1 MSDAKTVVVTGGTRG
16 IGRGMAREFL
26 KRGHRVVLCGRSD
39 ESARAAAAELAEHGR
54 ASGGAP
60 SLASGGASGEAQHG
74 EVLGKGCD
82 VSDYASVQA
91 LWDAAV
97 QRFGVVDIWINN
109 AGISNR
115 RANVSELTPEELAEV
130 VDTNLLG
137 SFNGCRVAIDGMR
150 KQASGG
156 AVYVFEGFGSNGMT
170 TPGLTPYG
178 ATKRAITYMAK
189 SLAKEVRGSN
199 VIVGALS
206 PGIVMTDMS
215 LLASRTDSRRAAQ
228 ARKVYN
234 ILGDKVERV
243 TPWLVEK
250 VLANRKNGAN
260 IQWLTRLR
268 AAGRFFCPAYHRRDI
283 VSEFLGDAS

>member
-1 MSDAKTVVVTGGTRG
+1 MSDFRTVVVTGGTRG
-16 IGRGMAREFL
+16 IGRGLAREFL
-26 KRGHRVVLCGRSD
+26 KRGHRVALCGRSD
-39 ESARAAAAELAEHGR
+39 ESARAAAAELAEHG
-54 ASGGAP
+54 
-60 SLASGGASGEAQHG
+60 
-74 EVLGKGCD
+74 EVLGRGCD

-91 LWDAAV
+91 LWDAATE
-97 QRFGVVDIWINN
+97 RFGGVDIWINN

-130 VDTNLLG
+130 VATNLLG

-150 KQASGG
+150 QQESGG

-178 ATKRAITYMAK
+178 ATKRAITYMAQ

-199 VIVGALS
+199 VIAGALS

-215 LLASRTDSRRAAQ
+215 LLASRTDSKRAAQ

-243 TPWLVEK
+243 TPWLVEQ
-250 VLANRKNGAN
+250 VLANRKNGAS

-268 AAGRFFCPAYHRRDI
+268 AAGRFLCPAYHRRDI
-283 VSEFLGDAS
+283 VSEFLGGAS

>member
-1 MSDAKTVVVTGGTRG
+1 MTQEKTVVVTGGTRG
-16 IGRGMAREFL
+16 IGKGIAREFL
-26 KRGHRVVLCGRSD
+26 KRGHRVVVCGRSD
-39 ESARAAAAELAEHGR
+39 DSAAAAAAGLAE
-54 ASGGAP
+54 
-60 SLASGGASGEAQHG
+60 HG

-97 QRFGVVDIWINN
+97 ERFGVVDIWINN

-115 RANVSELTPEELAEV
+115 RANVNDLRPEETAEV
-130 VDTNLLG
+130 VNTNLTG
-137 SFNGCRVAIDGMR
+137 SFNGCRVAIEGMR
-150 KQASGG
+150 KQDNGG

-170 TPGLTPYG
+170 APGLTPYG

-206 PGIVMTDMS
+206 PGIVITDMS
-215 LLASRTDSRRAAQ
+215 MLAGGRDTARAAQ
-228 ARKVYN
+228 ARRIYN
-234 ILGDKVERV
+234 ILGDRVERV

-250 VLANRKNGAN
+250 VLANRKNGAAFR
-260 IQWLTRLR
+260 WLTRLR
-268 AAGRFFCPAYHRRDI
+268 SAGRFLCPIYHRRDV
-283 VSEFLGDAS
+283 VSDYAPGA

>member
-1 MSDAKTVVVTGGTRG
+1 MAESRTVVVTGGTRG
-16 IGRGMAREFL
+16 IGRGLVREFL

-39 ESARAAAAELAEHGR
+39 QSAAAAAADLAE
-54 ASGGAP
+54 
-60 SLASGGASGEAQHG
+60 HG

-91 LWDAAV
+91 LWDAAAE
-97 QRFGVVDIWINN
+97 RFGAIDIWINN

-115 RANVSELTPEELAEV
+115 RVNVGELSPEEVAEV
-130 VDTNLLG
+130 VNTNLLG
-137 SFNGCRVAIDGMR
+137 SFNGCRVAIKGMR
-150 KQASGG
+150 KQDSGG

-170 TPGLTPYG
+170 TAGLTPYG
-178 ATKRAITYMAK
+178 STKRAISYMAV

-215 LLASRTDSRRAAQ
+215 LLAARADSKRAEQ

-234 ILGDKVERV
+234 ILGDRVERV

-250 VLANRKNGAN
+250 VLANRKNGAR
-260 IQWLTRLR
+260 IRWLTRAR
-268 AAGRFFCPAYHRRDI
+268 AAGRFFCPVYHRRDI
-283 VSEFLGDAS
+283 VSDFLSGS